1 MRKIFIVSI
10 PIVTIICFILI
21 MLSGNYLKN
30 SFSKDDNVPQL
41 IQVLN
46 ENISDEKWEEANKN
60 IERLHEA
67 WSKIVKRVQFSS
79 ERDEIN
85 EFSFSLARLRGAIK
99 GKDKASS
106 FSEIS
111 EAYEH
116 WKELGK

>member
-1 MRKIFIVSI
+1 MRKFLVITI

-30 SFSKDDNVPQL
+30 SFVNDDNIPEIIQL
-41 IQVLN
+41 VTN
-46 ENISDEKWEEANKN
+46 NINDGKWEEASKN
-60 IERLHEA
+60 IERLDEA

-99 GKDKASS
+99 GKDKSSS
-106 FSEIS
+106 FSELS